1 MSRPCTWSSVN
12 AERPATA
19 SSMRRMRGRSK
30 RALSSAVTTSGAAV
44 WVAKK
49 SPSAPASRAAR
60 AWRAIVSVMASSAGS
75 TAAGSCRRSSTSRS
89 PASLRA
95 TVSGEKSVCRIGAL
109 SARPRA
115 IRRTASSSRPRA
127 PAPGSSARIRAQ
139 SARPCT
145 ACFVHCLAPLGE
157 PWYATAHPQSSTQ
170 YTPLDIT
177 LTKSR
182 SQRRWKASMASAS
195 PAAVWSTSGTWR
207 QKETGGR
214 STGLRPRLA
223 KTRSRLSMM
232 SRSLPR
238 GSRTPTRRADRAAAG
253 FCCRGNFGAAVWSY
267 RARGGGRRRAALP
280 GPATRRRR
288 PRLRGAGD
296 DVPAS
301 RVRSGP
307 SHAGQPRRGGGGG
320 AGGVRPRPSRAR
332 RVSRRRQALD
342 LALRHHLAAV
352 PQPARLRG
360 AAHDAAGR
368 GRAAA
373 AVRRGAAPGRG
384 ARAARARVGPRAGDR
399 RAAGRS
405 ADRGGAARYRGSL
418 LRGDRAGAG
427 AGAGNGSIPPA
438 PRAGGPEGEAGAIP
452 SMTCDE
458 TRELLSP
465 YLDEALAPDERSLVD
480 AHLEGCAECRGEL
493 EALRGTIALLHRLE
507 PVRAPGGFVDRGGGA
522 AG

>member
-49 SPSAPASRAAR
+49 SPSAPASRAAH

-195 PAAVWSTSGTWR
+195 PGAVWSTSGTWR
-207 QKETGGR
+207 QKESGGR
-214 STGLRPRLA
+214 STGLRERA
-223 KTRSRLSMM
+223 AITRSRLSMM
-232 SRSLPR
+232 PRSLPR
-238 GSRTPTRRADRAAAG
+238 RWTAG
-253 FCCRGNFGAAVWSY
+253 A
-267 RARGGGRRRAALP
+267 
-280 GPATRRRR
+280 
-288 PRLRGAGD
+288 
-296 DVPAS
+296 
-301 RVRSGP
+301 
-307 SHAGQPRRGGGGG
+307 
-320 AGGVRPRPSRAR
+320 RPS
-332 RVSRRRQALD
+332 
-342 LALRHHLAAV
+342 
-352 PQPARLRG
+352 
-360 AAHDAAGR
+360 

-373 AVRRGAAPGRG
+373 FVASGTSRPRYGLTVREAEAGDAPRFLDRLRAGDAPAFEELVMTYQHRVFGVALRMLGNRAEAEDVAQEAFVRAHRALGEFRGDAKLSTWLYAITSRLCLNRLASGERRLTRQG
-384 ARAARARVGPRAGDR
+384 EDALLRLSDVGPRPDAALERRELETALGQAIAELPEDR
-399 RAAGRS
+399 RIVVV
-405 ADRGGAARYRGSL
+405 
-418 LRGDRAGAG
+418 LRD
-427 AGAGNGSIPPA
+427 
-438 PRAGGPEGEAGAIP
+438 
-452 SMTCDE
+452 
-458 TRELLSP
+458 
-465 YLDEALAPDERSLVD
+465 
-480 AHLEGCAECRGEL
+480 LEGLSYEEIAQVLEL
-493 EALRGTIALLHRLE
+493 ELGTVRSRLHRARADLKEKLE
-507 PVRAPGGFVDRGGGA
+507 RFLP
-522 AG
+522 